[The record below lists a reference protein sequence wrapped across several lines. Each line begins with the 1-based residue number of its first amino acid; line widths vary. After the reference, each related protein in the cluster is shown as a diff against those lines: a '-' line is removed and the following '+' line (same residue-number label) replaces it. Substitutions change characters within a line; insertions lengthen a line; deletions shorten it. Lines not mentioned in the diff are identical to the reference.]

1 MSSSEEKTNTFA
13 YTSFCDEIHDSVS
26 CEGPKREGNFK
37 VYRRRW
43 YILFVFSICSALNGM
58 KWNTWG
64 PIQGTSQ
71 VVFGWSDT
79 TITLMVAWGP
89 IVYIISFL
97 PISWLMDTKGE
108 NILNCSKQ
116 GLVDWYFFFVNNE
129 GLRDINNTK
138 TLHIDRPTRIV
149 ILNSWHLIRFLGMP
163 PGLDNLKLGLDHWLW
178 SLDRTLAYTRS
189 NYSFLNIWLLI
200 LGRNRDHF
208 VFSTQHLC
216 YLSNSK
222 RFPCLHSLI

>member
-26 CEGPKREGNFK
+26 YEGPKREGNFK

-79 TITLMVAWGP
+79 TVTLMVAWGP

-108 NILNCSKQ
+108 NILHCSKQ
-116 GLVDWYFFFVNNE
+116 GLVD
-129 GLRDINNTK
+129 
-138 TLHIDRPTRIV
+138 
-149 ILNSWHLIRFLGMP
+149 
-163 PGLDNLKLGLDHWLW
+163 
-178 SLDRTLAYTRS
+178 
-189 NYSFLNIWLLI
+189 
-200 LGRNRDHF
+200 
-208 VFSTQHLC
+208 
-216 YLSNSK
+216 
-222 RFPCLHSLI
+222 

>member
-79 TITLMVAWGP
+79 TVTLMVAWGP

-116 GLVDWYFFFVNNE
+116 GLVD
-129 GLRDINNTK
+129 
-138 TLHIDRPTRIV
+138 
-149 ILNSWHLIRFLGMP
+149 
-163 PGLDNLKLGLDHWLW
+163 
-178 SLDRTLAYTRS
+178 
-189 NYSFLNIWLLI
+189 
-200 LGRNRDHF
+200 
-208 VFSTQHLC
+208 
-216 YLSNSK
+216 
-222 RFPCLHSLI
+222 

>member
-1 MSSSEEKTNTFA
+1 MNSSEEKTNTFV

-26 CEGPKREGNFK
+26 CEGPKREGNFE

-116 GLVDWYFFFVNNE
+116 GLVD
-129 GLRDINNTK
+129 
-138 TLHIDRPTRIV
+138 
-149 ILNSWHLIRFLGMP
+149 
-163 PGLDNLKLGLDHWLW
+163 
-178 SLDRTLAYTRS
+178 
-189 NYSFLNIWLLI
+189 
-200 LGRNRDHF
+200 
-208 VFSTQHLC
+208 
-216 YLSNSK
+216 
-222 RFPCLHSLI
+222 

>member
-1 MSSSEEKTNTFA
+1 
-13 YTSFCDEIHDSVS
+13 
-26 CEGPKREGNFK
+26 
-37 VYRRRW
+37 
-43 YILFVFSICSALNGM
+43 M

-108 NILNCSKQ
+108 NKLNCSKQ
-116 GLVDWYFFFVNNE
+116 GLVDWYFFVNNE
-129 GLRDINNTK
+129 VLRDINNTK
-138 TLHIDRPTRIV
+138 TLHIDRPTRSA

-163 PGLDNLKLGLDHWLW
+163 AGLDNLELGLDRGLW
-178 SLDRTLAYTRS
+178 SLDRTLAYTCS
-189 NYSFLNIWLLI
+189 NYSFLDIWLLI
-200 LGRNRDHF
+200 LGQSRDHF
-208 VFSTQHLC
+208 VFFTQHLC
-216 YLSNSK
+216 IENVFRVCIAWCKSERVWENSRQWCKRQTKSRVCSQEFSQCLSVYIRVCK
-222 RFPCLHSLI
+222 HRKKVFYCF

>member
-1 MSSSEEKTNTFA
+1 MLTQQIYSEETNGTHAHNRDRVPFL
-13 YTSFCDEIHDSVS
+13 
-26 CEGPKREGNFK
+26 

-108 NILNCSKQ
+108 NILNCSTQ
-116 GLVDWYFFFVNNE
+116 GLVD
-129 GLRDINNTK
+129 
-138 TLHIDRPTRIV
+138 
-149 ILNSWHLIRFLGMP
+149 
-163 PGLDNLKLGLDHWLW
+163 
-178 SLDRTLAYTRS
+178 
-189 NYSFLNIWLLI
+189 
-200 LGRNRDHF
+200 
-208 VFSTQHLC
+208 
-216 YLSNSK
+216 
-222 RFPCLHSLI
+222 